1 MSVLRGVAM
10 AGVHTTTTVA
20 NQIPDITN
28 AKKQVAAECEIICCI
43 QYHLQG
49 TTVARAK
56 ITAEKVILHMYEKDM
71 CAYMYAR
78 SRARASASE
87 RQAK

>member
-10 AGVHTTTTVA
+10 AGVHTTTTVT
-20 NQIPDITN
+20 NQILDITN
-28 AKKQVAAECEIICCI
+28 TKKQVAAECKIICCI

-56 ITAEKVILHMYEKDM
+56 ITAEKIILHMKDM

-78 SRARASASE
+78 SRATASASE
-87 RQAK
+87 SQAK